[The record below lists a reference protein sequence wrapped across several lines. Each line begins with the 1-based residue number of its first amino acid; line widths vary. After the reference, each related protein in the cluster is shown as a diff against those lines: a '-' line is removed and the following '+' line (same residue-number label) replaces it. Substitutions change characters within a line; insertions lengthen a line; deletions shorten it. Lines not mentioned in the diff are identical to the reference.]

1 MARKISRDQLEA
13 DNESLYA
20 DNKRLIAENAKL
32 ANKASLL
39 DNQLFEARARIG
51 LLESRLGISVDS
63 NGKDRIDLSIELEE
77 ENRRLKVRVE
87 KLQEKLDKQNSDRSK
102 HLIRIHELE
111 LLVEKLQNGTDAQT
125 DISNKQPSNSKDN
138 TNNEDTIL
146 ELKANIKEL
155 TNIINSIS
163 NQNTENNNVD
173 NKLEVKENNSE
184 NTEKELPKPKKLR
197 KRPGK

>member
-51 LLESRLGISVDS
+51 LLESRLGMSVDS

-111 LLVEKLQNGTDAQT
+111 LLVEKLQNGTDTQT
-125 DISNKQPSNSKDN
+125 DISTKQPSNSKDN
-138 TNNEDTIL
+138 TNNEDTIM

>member
-51 LLESRLGISVDS
+51 LLESRLGMSVDS

-111 LLVEKLQNGTDAQT
+111 LLVEKLQNGTDTQT

-138 TNNEDTIL
+138 ANNEDTIM

-184 NTEKELPKPKKLR
+184 NIEKELPKPKKLR